1 MAEVLSQSQIDA
13 LLNAAR
19 SGETLGEP
27 AQNSEEKKYRKYD
40 FKSPRKFTKDRLK
53 MLDGIF
59 ENYARSINSRINGLM
74 RATCE
79 IELESAEEQ
88 RYYEFSNALTEGD
101 VLTLAYVRYKHTGRQ
116 EDSPI
121 LLHVTMPLM
130 LSMIDRMLGG
140 EGDADNDLDTDYTLT
155 DLELKV
161 YENIMQDM
169 VANMGESWSTYI
181 GLNMEYGRVETNPTL
196 VQPLGLDEIVVIMEL
211 TIKFPNC
218 EGRMSVC
225 LPGMMLTNLF
235 GEITRLNATPINAD
249 EGTYQPILDSIQD
262 TDIELVGEMCRTQ
275 LKLSD
280 VYHLNVGDVIDLH
293 RPKDSPVYINIGGQH
308 WFEGKMG
315 VYNKNMAIKIGKTY
329 GEAQGRNGEEDDR

>member
-1 MAEVLSQSQIDA
+1 MAEILSQSQIDA

-19 SGETLGEP
+19 SGEPLGEP
-27 AQNSEEKKYRKYD
+27 ENTPEEKKYRKYD

-74 RATCE
+74 RSTCE

-101 VLTLAYVRYKHTGRQ
+101 VLTLAYVRYKHLDKQ

-121 LLHVTMPLM
+121 LFHVTMPLM

-140 EGDADNDLDTDYTLT
+140 EGDTDDDLDPDYTLT

-161 YENIMQDM
+161 YESIMEDM
-169 VANMGESWSTYI
+169 AGNMGESWGTYI
-181 GLNMEYGRVETNPTL
+181 GLDVEYGRVETNPTL

-218 EGRMSVC
+218 NGRMSVC

-235 GEITRLNATPINAD
+235 GEINRLNASPINSD
-249 EGTYQPILDSIQD
+249 KGTYQAILDSIQD

-275 LKLSD
+275 LKLVD
-280 VYHLNVGDVIDLH
+280 VYHLNEGDVIDLH
-293 RPKDSPVYINIGGQH
+293 RPKDSPVYINIGGKR

-329 GEAQGRNGEEDDR
+329 GEDQGRIDEENDR